1 MPRGHVYSQR
11 TNERLDDRM
20 VVEGRERENDRVKSK
35 FVAAEV
41 ARDVRHDVRTGNAG
55 LQNLEDDRQSCCN
68 TRRKTSPAQQSVLR
82 HHVGV
87 RACEHRRGRD
97 SPRRPAGEKKVLLV
111 AAATRMASKRWQ
123 RRDMRVLRTHGWTAS
138 KVMPGFF
145 HQRVDATETISWL
158 KPAMRCW
165 IGWIEP

>member
-1 MPRGHVYSQR
+1 MIVSLAA
-11 TNERLDDRM
+11 T
-20 VVEGRERENDRVKSK
+20 RE
-35 FVAAEV
+35 
-41 ARDVRHDVRTGNAG
+41 
-55 LQNLEDDRQSCCN
+55 
-68 TRRKTSPAQQSVLR
+68 RKTSPAQHSVLR

-97 SPRRPAGEKKVLLV
+97 SPRRPAGERKVLLV
-111 AAATRMASKRWQ
+111 ADGTRMASKRCQ

-158 KPAMRCW
+158 KGSDALLNRLDRAN
-165 IGWIEP
+165 ER